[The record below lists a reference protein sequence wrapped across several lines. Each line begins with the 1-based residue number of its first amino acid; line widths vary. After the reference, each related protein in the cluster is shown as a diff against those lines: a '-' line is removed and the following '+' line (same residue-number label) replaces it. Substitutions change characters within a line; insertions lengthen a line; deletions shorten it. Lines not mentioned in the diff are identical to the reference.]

1 MCVMSPFAA
10 PLPDPDPHPVV
21 CHVSFQIRIHIH
33 TQLCAMCISDPDP
46 DSAVCPMSVL
56 CPDPDPV
63 LCHVS
68 CLHPAQRRLLL
79 SVLAGVGLAAFAV
92 IPTEKLSLKPSK
104 PLYFYIVPLLRIQV
118 GAGGAGG
125 GGDALRW
132 LGGRAHVLACLGT
145 CACCCAGAAINLLI
159 SFEAVLVLLLI

>member
-1 MCVMSPFAA
+1 MQHRLQILTQAMPCVSC
-10 PLPDPDPHPVV
+10 LLLQH
-21 CHVSFQIRIHIH
+21 HFQIRIRI
-33 TQLCAMCISDPDP
+33 QLCAMCISDPDP

-125 GGDALRW
+125 GGTHS
-132 LGGRAHVLACLGT
+132 GG
-145 CACCCAGAAINLLI
+145 
-159 SFEAVLVLLLI
+159 